1 MLEFA
6 VFFIVA
12 KLELLLMLISTS
24 FSRKKSLELLKQAQ
38 EVLPGGVNSP
48 VRAFK
53 SIDGNPPFV
62 KKANG
67 AYFWDEDDNKYIDF
81 VGSWGPMILGHRN
94 RQIEDALKKVIEN
107 GTSFGAPTIIETQM
121 AQEVIKLVPSIEMVR
136 FVNSGT
142 EAVMSAIRLARA
154 YTSRTSPKKMK
165 IIKFTGCYHGH
176 VDAMLVQA
184 GSGVLTLGLP
194 DSPGVTKET
203 TSNTILVQYNN
214 KNAMTEAF
222 RENRGLIAAV
232 ILEPVI
238 GNAGCIQPEP
248 GFLEFLREITK
259 ANKSLLIFDEVM
271 TGFRV
276 ALGGAQERFNVMP
289 DITCLGK
296 VIGGGLP
303 VGAYGASKEIMSMVA
318 PSGPMYQAGTLSGNP
333 LAMTAGLECLKQIQV
348 PGFYEELEKK
358 ALYLVNGM
366 KEIYP
371 DMQVTAAGGMFGF
384 FFTKKPIKNF
394 EEAKANVDVAF
405 FKDFYIKMLEQGVYF
420 APSAYEAGFVSAAHC
435 YEDLDFVLGAF
446 AKALQNN

>member
-1 MLEFA
+1 MATE
-6 VFFIVA
+6 
-12 KLELLLMLISTS
+12 TNT
-24 FSRKKSLELLKQAQ
+24 SRKKSLELFKQAQ

-53 SIDGNPPFV
+53 SIDENPPFV
-62 KKANG
+62 KKADG
-67 AYFWDEDDNKYIDF
+67 AYFWDEDDNRYIDF

-94 RQIEDALKKVIEN
+94 RQIEEALKKVIEN
-107 GTSFGAPTIIETQM
+107 GTSFGAPTRIETEM

-154 YTSRTSPKKMK
+154 YASKNSPKRMK

-176 VDAMLVQA
+176 LDSLLVQA

-194 DSPGVTKET
+194 DSPGVTKEAT
-203 TSNTILVQYNN
+203 ANTVLVQYNN
-214 KNAMTEAF
+214 KDALIETF
-222 RENRGLIAAV
+222 RENRDEVAAI

-248 GFLEFLREITK
+248 GYLEFLREICD

-276 ALGGAQERFNVMP
+276 GLGGAQERFNVMP

-318 PSGPMYQAGTLSGNP
+318 PAGPMYQAGTLSGNP
-333 LAMTAGLECLKQIQV
+333 LAMTAGLECLKQIQE
-348 PGFYEELEKK
+348 PGFYDELEKK

-366 KEIYP
+366 KEICP
-371 DMQVTAAGGMFGF
+371 DLQVTAAGGMFGF
-384 FFTKKPIKNF
+384 FFTKKPHEKIICF
-394 EEAKANVDVAF
+394 EDAKAHLDTEK
-405 FKDFYIKMLEQGVYF
+405 FKKVYIRMLEKGVYF
-420 APSAYEAGFVSAAHC
+420 APSAYEAGFISAAHTK
-435 YEDLDFVLGAF
+435 EDLDYVLEAF
-446 AKALQNN
+446 ESAVKK

>member
-1 MLEFA
+1 MQTT
-6 VFFIVA
+6 
-12 KLELLLMLISTS
+12 KTS
-24 FSRKKSLELLKQAQ
+24 RQKSLELFKEAQ
-38 EVLPGGVNSP
+38 TVLPGGVNSP
-48 VRAFK
+48 VRAFS
-53 SIDGNPPFV
+53 SIDKNPPFV
-62 KKANG
+62 KRAEG

-94 RQIEDALKKVIEN
+94 MQIENALKKVIEN
-107 GTSFGAPTIIETQM
+107 GTSFGAPTAIETEM
-121 AQEVIKLVPSIEMVR
+121 AKEVIKLVPSIEMVR

-154 YTSRTSPKKMK
+154 YASQKNPKKVK

-176 VDAMLVQA
+176 IDALLVQA

-203 TSNTILVQYNN
+203 TANTVLVQYNN
-214 KNAMTEAF
+214 KEAITEAF
-222 RENRGLIAAV
+222 KANRGEIAAV
-232 ILEPVI
+232 VLEPVI

-259 ANKSLLIFDEVM
+259 ANSSLLIFDEVM

-276 ALGGAQERFNVMP
+276 SLGGAQERFGVMP

-303 VGAYGASKEIMSMVA
+303 VGAYGASEEIMSMVA
-318 PSGPMYQAGTLSGNP
+318 PAGPMYQAGTLSGNP
-333 LAMTAGLECLKQIQV
+333 LAMTAGLECLKQIQE

-366 KEIYP
+366 KEVEP
-371 DMQVTAAGGMFGF
+371 ELQVTAAGGMFGF
-384 FFTKKPIKNF
+384 FFTDKPIKCF
-394 EEAKANVDVAF
+394 EDAKNHMDVNK
-405 FKDFYIKMLEQGVYF
+405 FKEIYIKMLEQGIYF
-420 APSAYEAGFVSAAHC
+420 APSAYEAGFISAAHS
-435 YEDLDFVLGAF
+435 YEDLDFVISAF
-446 AKALQNN
+446 KKANS

>member
-1 MLEFA
+1 MLTQT
-6 VFFIVA
+6 
-12 KLELLLMLISTS
+12 KRQKSQEL
-24 FSRKKSLELLKQAQ
+24 FNQAQ
-38 EVLPGGVNSP
+38 ELLPGGVNSP

-53 SIDGNPPFV
+53 SLDSNPPFIN
-62 KKANG
+62 KADG
-67 AYFWDEDDNKYIDF
+67 AYMWDEDGNKYIDF

-94 RQIEDALKKVIEN
+94 RQIEEALKKALEN
-107 GTSFGAPTIIETQM
+107 GTSFGAPTAIENEM
-121 AQEVIKLVPSIEMVR
+121 AAEVIKLVPSIEMVR

-154 YTSRTSPKKMK
+154 YATQNNQDKVK

-176 VDAMLVQA
+176 ADALLVQA

-194 DSPGVTKET
+194 DSPGVTKEAAA
-203 TSNTILVQYNN
+203 NTILVPYNS
-214 KNAMTEAF
+214 KEALIEAF
-222 RENRGLIAAV
+222 QENRNKIAAV

-238 GNAGCIQPEP
+238 GNSGCIMPEA
-248 GFLEFLREITK
+248 GYLEFLREITE

-276 ALGGAQERFNVMP
+276 ALGGAQEKFNIKP

-318 PSGPMYQAGTLSGNP
+318 PAGPMYQAGTLSGNP
-333 LAMTAGLECLKQIQV
+333 LAMTAGLECLKQIQE

-358 ALYLVNGM
+358 AQYLVNGM

-371 DMQVTAAGGMFGF
+371 DLQTAVCGGMFGF
-384 FFTKKPIKNF
+384 FFRKDISKEIKSF
-394 EEAKANVDVAF
+394 EDAKENLDMDK
-405 FKDFYIKMLEQGVYF
+405 FKAVYLKMLEQGVYL
-420 APSAYEAGFVSAAHC
+420 APSAYEAGFISSAHSK
-435 YEDLDFVLGAF
+435 EDLDQVLQAF
-446 AKALQNN
+446 SLALKNNQ

>member
-1 MLEFA
+1 MA
-6 VFFIVA
+6 T
-12 KLELLLMLISTS
+12 KTNYT
-24 FSRKKSLELLKQAQ
+24 RQKSLELFKEAQ

-53 SIDGNPPFV
+53 SIDENPPFV
-62 KKANG
+62 KKADG
-67 AYFWDEDDNKYIDF
+67 AYFWDEDGNKYIDF

-94 RQIEDALKKVIEN
+94 RQIEEALKKVIEN
-107 GTSFGAPTIIETQM
+107 GTSFGAPTTIETEM
-121 AQEVIKLVPSIEMVR
+121 AKEVIKLVPSIEMVR

-154 YTSRTSPKKMK
+154 YASKNSPRKMK

-176 VDAMLVQA
+176 LDALLVQA

-194 DSPGVTKET
+194 DSPGVTKEAT
-203 TSNTILVQYNN
+203 ANTVLVEYNN
-214 KNAMTEAF
+214 KEAISEAF
-222 RENRGLIAAV
+222 KANRGEVAAI

-248 GFLEFLREITK
+248 GFLEYLREICD
-259 ANKSLLIFDEVM
+259 ANKTLLIFDEVM

-276 ALGGAQERFNVMP
+276 ALGGAQERFNVIP

-333 LAMTAGLECLKQIQV
+333 LAMTAGLECLRQIQE
-348 PGFYEELEKK
+348 PGFHQKLEDN
-358 ALYLVNGM
+358 AMYLLNGM
-366 KEIYP
+366 KEICP
-371 DMQVTAAGGMFGF
+371 DLQITAAGGMFGF
-384 FFTKKPIKNF
+384 FFTKKPIKSF
-394 EEAKANVDVAF
+394 EDAKANLDLEK
-405 FKDFYIKMLEQGVYF
+405 FKDIYIKMLEQGVYF
-420 APSAYEAGFVSAAHC
+420 APSAYEAGFISAAHTK
-435 YEDLDFVLGAF
+435 EDLDFVLEAF
-446 AKALQNN
+446 RKVLKNNLLI